1 MAPSTPTD
9 LRPTLVAVLPGAGG
23 APAEL
28 RLRAGLLA
36 PRVVRRTDAGAH
48 VVLIATVAT
57 LLGGDSLELDVIV
70 GPGLRL
76 DLADVAGTV
85 AYDGRG
91 RPARVTVRLRV
102 AEGATLAWAGEPL
115 VVADGANV
123 ERRLSADVALGG
135 RLLLHDQVALGR
147 AGERGGSLRCETRLA
162 YATRA
167 ALVETL
173 DLGEPRDWP
182 GVLGDARVV
191 DTVTAVGWC
200 PRTTAPI
207 DPRAFVYALS
217 EPGAQARQLLVA
229 SHRSGLPRLW
239 TDWRRQ
245 LAD

>member
-1 MAPSTPTD
+1 MPMAPSTPTD

-70 GPGLRL
+70 GPG
-76 DLADVAGTV
+76 
-85 AYDGRG
+85 RG

-102 AEGATLAWAGEPL
+102 AEGATLAWGGEPL